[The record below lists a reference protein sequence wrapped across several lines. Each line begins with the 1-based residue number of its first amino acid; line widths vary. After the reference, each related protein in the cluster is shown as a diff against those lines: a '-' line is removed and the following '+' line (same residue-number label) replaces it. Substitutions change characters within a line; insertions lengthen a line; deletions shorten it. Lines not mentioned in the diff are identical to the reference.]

1 MRMFIG
7 PGRRGLPLLAAVLSI
22 VPGGCAQ
29 LSSAGPDTVDVEVSY
44 IGDIAPGLMHF
55 VAWPVAHE
63 QCAAR
68 GLEPKLVGL
77 DGAVVRYRCVAP
89 E

>member
-1 MRMFIG
+1 MGIFDKS
-7 PGRRGLPLLAAVLSI
+7 RRRVRPLLTVALCAVA
-22 VPGGCAQ
+22 GGCAQ
-29 LSSAGPDTVDVEVSY
+29 LSSAGPDAVDVEVSY

-77 DGAVVRYRCVAP
+77 DGAIVRYRCVAP

>member
-1 MRMFIG
+1 MAILRSSG
-7 PGRRGLPLLAAVLSI
+7 QRARSPLTAVLF
-22 VPGGCAQ
+22 VMLGGCAQ
-29 LSSAGPDTVDVEVSY
+29 LSSPGPDTVDVEVSY

-55 VAWPVAHE
+55 AAWPVAHE

-77 DGAVVRYRCVAP
+77 DGAIVRYRCVAP

>member
-1 MRMFIG
+1 
-7 PGRRGLPLLAAVLSI
+7 
-22 VPGGCAQ
+22 
-29 LSSAGPDTVDVEVSY
+29 
-44 IGDIAPGLMHF
+44 

-63 QCAAR
+63 QCAVR

-77 DGAVVRYRCVAP
+77 DGAIVRYRCVAP

>member
-1 MRMFIG
+1 MGIFNR
-7 PGRRGLPLLAAVLSI
+7 PGRCVPPLLAVALSAVL
-22 VPGGCAQ
+22 GGCAQ
-29 LSSAGPDTVDVEVSY
+29 LSATGPDTIDVEVSY
-44 IGDIAPGLMHF
+44 IADIAPGLAHF

-63 QCAAR
+63 QCAVR

-77 DGAVVRYRCVAP
+77 DGAIVRYRCVAP